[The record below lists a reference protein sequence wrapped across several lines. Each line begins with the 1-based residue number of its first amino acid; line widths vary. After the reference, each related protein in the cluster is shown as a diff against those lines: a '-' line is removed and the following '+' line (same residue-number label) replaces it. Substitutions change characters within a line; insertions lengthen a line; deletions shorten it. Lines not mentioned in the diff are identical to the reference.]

1 MPNPVTFKIKILVDG
16 RERVVEAAASSED
29 LSSSIA
35 EASREASTA
44 DKSFL
49 KMTQSVM
56 ALDAGLS
63 LVRQLADALNSVT
76 EESRSFAE
84 AMRAANTMAGKD
96 AAGFDLLSEQVSE
109 LSRHIPVARDKLA
122 NGLYQV
128 VSNGVPED
136 NWISYLEA
144 SARSAVG
151 GIADVGEVVRVTSTI
166 IKNYA
171 MEWSSAQEVQDKIQ
185 LTAKN
190 GVTSFAELAS
200 ALPSVTGQA
209 AQLGVSLDEVL
220 AVMSTLTGVTG
231 NTSEVSTQLASVLT
245 ALTKESHEAQEAA
258 QAMGIEFNAASIKSA
273 GGLRNFLTDLDRT
286 VSAYADKT
294 GTLKESIYSQLFG
307 RAEALRMVNALT
319 GNLSEKFQENISSM
333 ADSAG
338 VMNGAFDEMAST
350 GSAKLQMLKNAFG
363 GITDAIAGITG
374 TIGPLLTFGSQ
385 IGMMVISVSA
395 LSQTFGKLHLTTKLV
410 AAAQSLWN
418 KQVGYGRAYVV
429 ALSVGAKGLA
439 IQAAAAR
446 VAMLGLM
453 ALPVVAVIG
462 AIAAAFGAFSSSADD
477 ATAATQQ
484 FNEAE
489 QQAAGAAA
497 QAKEEIEKELEKVNE
512 LIAANDES
520 AATVQH
526 LNQKYGDIFG
536 TYSTL
541 AQWQKVISENESVY
555 CRLIR
560 EESILH
566 SLNAK
571 IVEKET
577 SLLQKRNFIDKV
589 KENQSWVGK
598 VGDWLTGMT
607 SGWEEELT
615 GAEAELASLKSLVDQ
630 TTANIGKIR
639 SELKTGIS
647 EEKKTGFQLPTYNIQ
662 AMTIKELDNTIQHLT
677 ETIST
682 NKDATDAQKKE
693 MGAMISQMEK
703 RKAQLEKLYGIEK
716 NGSKT
721 SKTRTKEHKR
731 ERTEY
736 ERLGDEIK
744 KLEDR
749 AGRAGEKD
757 LAALR
762 QQIAKLKE
770 RRSEIEATLR
780 EVNRPLKLDT
790 LGDVNEELKY
800 YQALLL
806 VVGEERRK
814 EVNGEIRQLETL
826 AAKMTL
832 AGHMQLN
839 IADINDLRTLEEE
852 EQYYQQLYNLA
863 TSDEERAAIARQRVE
878 LEKKRAALEAIM
890 DTARRPAD
898 ISQLNTL
905 QDLDE
910 AIQWYGALQS
920 RQSADEYAATQKT
933 INALTAKKAALER
946 VGRVMEMQDELSELG
961 TGTKTARLELKT
973 LGFDGL
979 ESRIQELQ
987 AMLDDMN
994 HPVTDKQRADI
1005 LATMEAYRQYQRSMA
1020 LSFDTFKDGW
1030 GAVTGM
1036 VSGIQGLTNALAD
1049 HKSAWDIATSAVDTF
1064 ISIYEGIETV
1074 IQILRMLGI
1083 LTEAHAASKV
1093 VEGGAVGT
1101 EAGVQTAAAA
1111 ENAVAMGIET
1121 AAAKANTAALLE
1133 MAAAGYMAAHA
1144 YIPFAG
1150 FGIAAGFTAS
1160 AAALVKSIGATA
1172 FADGGLVSGPTLGLI
1187 GEYAGAR
1194 SNPEVV
1200 APLDRLRSIIHDEG
1214 MKGEVDFKIRAR
1226 RLVGI
1231 LKKEK
1236 RHSER

>member
-1 MPNPVTFKIKILVDG
+1 MAKEVKFTIKLNVDG
-16 RERVVEAAASSED
+16 KEQVVDATTDVQKLSEE
-29 LSSSIA
+29 LGIA
-35 EASREASTA
+35 KTRSDEVRNSL
-44 DKSFL
+44 L
-49 KMTQSVM
+49 KMNNVTQ
-56 ALDAGLS
+56 ALQNVFAGLQQITGQMQEFLGAYS
-63 LVRQLADALNSVT
+63 IQS
-76 EESRSFAE
+76 EAE
-84 AMRAANTMAGKD
+84 T
-96 AAGFDLLSEQVSE
+96 
-109 LSRHIPVARDKLA
+109 KLA
-122 NGLYQV
+122 NNMRNTMDAREEDIQSIKDLCSAQQQL
-128 VSNGVPED
+128 GVIGDEVQL
-136 NWISYLEA
+136 SGAQELATYLEKKSSLEKLIPVMNDMLA
-144 SARSAVG
+144 QQYGLNATQESAAQIATMLGKVMEGQVNALSRYGYKFDAAQENILKYGDEEQRAAVLADVVTSAVG
-151 GIADVGEVVRVTSTI
+151 GM
-166 IKNYA
+166 N
-171 MEWSSAQEVQDKIQ
+171 
-185 LTAKN
+185 
-190 GVTSFAELAS
+190 AELAKTD
-200 ALPSVTGQA
+200 AGKAKQA
-209 AQLGVSLDEVL
+209 ANDIGDLKERIGELLAPIATFVISAGQLAMGLNSLATTATGIVSL
-220 AVMSTLTGVTG
+220 S
-231 NTSEVSTQLASVLT
+231 
-245 ALTKESHEAQEAA
+245 
-258 QAMGIEFNAASIKSA
+258 QA
-273 GGLRNFLTDLDRT
+273 
-286 VSAYADKT
+286 
-294 GTLKESIYSQLFG
+294 
-307 RAEALRMVNALT
+307 
-319 GNLSEKFQENISSM
+319 
-333 ADSAG
+333 
-338 VMNGAFDEMAST
+338 
-350 GSAKLQMLKNAFG
+350 
-363 GITDAIAGITG
+363 
-374 TIGPLLTFGSQ
+374 
-385 IGMMVISVSA
+385 
-395 LSQTFGKLHLTTKLV
+395 FGKLHLTTKLV
-410 AAAQSLWN
+410 AVAQSLWN
-418 KQVGYGRAYVV
+418 KQVMYGRAYVV
-429 ALSVGAKGLA
+429 AMAAGAKGLA

-446 VAMLGLM
+446 VAMMGLM

-541 AQWQKVISENESVY
+541 AQWQKVLSENESVY

-630 TTANIGKIR
+630 TTENIEKIR

-703 RKAQLEKLYGIEK
+703 RKAQLEKLYGIEQK
-716 NGSKT
+716 SSKT

-736 ERLGDEIK
+736 EKLGDEIK
-744 KLEDR
+744 KLEDKAAR
-749 AGRAGEKD
+749 ADGSQLDG
-757 LAALR
+757 LR
-762 QQIAKLKE
+762 RQIAKLKE

-790 LGDVNEELKY
+790 LSDVNEELKY

-863 TSDEERAAIARQRVE
+863 TSDEERASIARTRVE
-878 LEKKRAALEAIM
+878 LEKKREALEGILE
-890 DTARRPAD
+890 TARKPAG
-898 ISQLNTL
+898 IEELRTVE
-905 QDLDE
+905 DLDK

-933 INALTAKKAALER
+933 INALTAKKAAIER
-946 VGRVMEMQDELSELG
+946 MGRVLEMQDELSELG

-973 LGFDGL
+973 MGFDGL

-987 AMLDDMN
+987 AMLDDLN

-1005 LATMEAYRQYQRSMA
+1005 LATIATYRQLEHAVAR
-1020 LSFDTFKDGW
+1020 SFDTFKDGW

-1083 LTEAHAASKV
+1083 LTEAHTASKV

-1150 FGIAAGFTAS
+1150 FGIAAGYTAS
-1160 AAALVKSIGATA
+1160 AAALVKSIGAMA

-1200 APLDRLRSIIHDEG
+1200 APLDRLRAIIGEGG
-1214 MKGEVDFKIRAR
+1214 MKGEVDFKIRGR

-1231 LKKEK
+1231 LEKEN